1 MQLIQFVNK
10 NDDAVEQGD
19 VVVISRKQ
27 AQLFHGPHREIYPEV
42 DLTDAAYDTSVCGVV
57 AELYADFKV
66 EEITREGEEEQAIAT
81 AVAGP
86 EPEEEED
93 EDAGARQSAK
103 PKRGEKTAKRAQAEK
118 NEPAAQ
124 AESAPPQTFS
134 QEEFDALDRT
144 RVGPG
149 QRGFMVVLGTYG
161 HCKVDADIAPV
172 SVGDV
177 LTTSPTK
184 GHAQKVLDASKA
196 TGAVVGKALGSLKKG
211 KGTIPVIVTLQ

>member
-10 NDDAVEQGD
+10 NDEAVEQGD

-42 DLTDAAYDTSVCGVV
+42 DLTDADYDTRVCGVV
-57 AELYADFKV
+57 AELYAEPKV
-66 EEITREGEEEQAIAT
+66 EATTREGEEEP
-81 AVAGP
+81 AVAAAEA
-86 EPEEEED
+86 EPEEEEE
-93 EDAGARQSAK
+93 EDAAAKQSAK
-103 PKRGEKTAKRAQAEK
+103 PKRGEKTAKRASAEK
-118 NEPAAQ
+118 GEPAAQ
-124 AESAPPQTFS
+124 AESAPPQAFS
-134 QEEFDALDRT
+134 PEEFDALDRT

-184 GHAQKVLDASKA
+184 GHAQKVLDPSKA
-196 TGAVVGKALGSLKKG
+196 TGAVIGKALGSLKKG
-211 KGTIPVIVTLQ
+211 KGTIPVIVALQ

>member
-57 AELYADFKV
+57 AELYADFKA
-66 EEITREGEEEQAIAT
+66 EEVTREGVEEQAVST
-81 AVAGP
+81 AAA
-86 EPEEEED
+86 EPEEEE
-93 EDAGARQSAK
+93 EDAGARQSAR

-118 NEPAAQ
+118 SEPAAQ
-124 AESAPPQTFS
+124 AESAPPQAFS

-196 TGAVVGKALGSLKKG
+196 TGAVIGKALGSLKKG

>member
-10 NDDAVEQGD
+10 NDEAVERGD
-19 VVVISRKQ
+19 VVVIGRKQ

-42 DLTDAAYDTSVCGVV
+42 DLTDEEYDIRVCGVV
-57 AELYADFKV
+57 AELYADIKF
-66 EEITREGEEEQAIAT
+66 EEIRREGEEGQAVET
-81 AVAGP
+81 AAA
-86 EPEEEED
+86 EPEEKGEG
-93 EDAGARQSAK
+93 EDAGARQAAK

-118 NEPAAQ
+118 SEPAAQ
-124 AESAPPQTFS
+124 AESAPPQAFS

-149 QRGFMVVLGTYG
+149 QRGFMVVLGTYE

-184 GHAQKVLDASKA
+184 GHAQKVLDPSKA
-196 TGAVVGKALGSLKKG
+196 TGAVIGKALGALKKG